1 MPADSRVEVDPDGV
15 KVSVSQVLRAPVG
28 LPGAHLAQGALEQTR
43 FLFLGLQSR
52 SVFVP
57 QEGGS
62 WKPRKSWTL
71 EFKVNLA
78 TLLSRDFGQDS
89 PAL

>member
-1 MPADSRVEVDPDGV
+1 MESRCLSV
-15 KVSVSQVLRAPVG
+15 KCLEPQRGCQVPTWPRELWNK
-28 LPGAHLAQGALEQTR
+28 TR